1 MPLPRFHAACK
12 VTALGLN
19 AFFLVCSGCLIA
31 FTVLAA
37 SSPPPGDI
45 SPRPVAE
52 LPLYTIT
59 LVVLGV
65 FACALFLLSLIGIA
79 SLLSNNSFFLSLN
92 ILCQLGLIAAQ
103 FVVLMFTLS
112 IRAKIHSSLIET
124 WDDKDTKCVFKT
136 YPTEEMMTGCS
147 PLARFRYSEKLW
159 YFWLAFNFLL
169 QARNVALLICST
181 IVCERLSYQ
190 ELRKD
195 YENRV
200 KEPED
205 EDED

>member
-1 MPLPRFHAACK
+1 MLRLNYLPK
-12 VTALGLN
+12 
-19 AFFLVCSGCLIA
+19 
-31 FTVLAA
+31 
-37 SSPPPGDI
+37 
-45 SPRPVAE
+45 
-52 LPLYTIT
+52 YTIT

-65 FACALFLLSLIGIA
+65 FACALFMLSLIGIA

-92 ILCQLGLIAAQ
+92 ILCQLGLIATQ

-124 WDDKDTKCVFKT
+124 WDDKDPKCVFKT
-136 YPTEEMMTGCS
+136 YPTEPLWGTRKREGIRCPRQFEEMMAGCS

-169 QARNVALLICST
+169 QVALLICST

>member
-1 MPLPRFHAACK
+1 LPRFHAGAK
-12 VTALGLN
+12 VTALCLN

-31 FTVLAA
+31 FTLLAIR
-37 SSPPPGDI
+37 SPPPGDI
-45 SPRPVAE
+45 SPRPVGE
-52 LPLYTIT
+52 MPEYSIT
-59 LVVLGV
+59 LGVLGI
-65 FACALFLLSLIGIA
+65 FGGALFLLSLIGIA

-92 ILCQLGLIAAQ
+92 ILCQLGLIATQ

-112 IRAKIHSSLIET
+112 IRSKIHSSLIET
-124 WDDKDTKCVFKT
+124 WDDKDPKCVFKS
-136 YPTEEMMTGCS
+136 YPTEEIMAGCS
-147 PLARFRYSEKLW
+147 PLARFRHSERLW
-159 YFWLAFNFLL
+159 YCWLAFNFLL
-169 QARNVALLICST
+169 QVRDLALLICSS
-181 IVCERLSYQ
+181 IVCERLSYE

>member
-1 MPLPRFHAACK
+1 LPRFHAGAK

-31 FTVLAA
+31 FTILAIG
-37 SSPPPGDI
+37 SPPPGDI
-45 SPRPVAE
+45 SPSPVGDMPE
-52 LPLYTIT
+52 YKIT
-59 LVVLGV
+59 LIVLGV
-65 FACALFLLSLIGIA
+65 FGGALFMLSLLGIA
-79 SLLSNNSFFLSLN
+79 SLLSNSSFFLSLN

-103 FVVLMFTLS
+103 FVVLIFTLS
-112 IRAKIHSSLIET
+112 IRSKIHSSLIDT
-124 WDDKDTKCVFKT
+124 WNDKDPLCVFT
-136 YPTEEMMTGCS
+136 ADPTKEEISRCR
-147 PLARFRYSEKLW
+147 PLARFRHSETLW
-159 YFWLAFNFLL
+159 YCWLAFNFLL
-169 QARNVALLICST
+169 QQIEVALLICSS